1 MKKVFWLILV
11 PMMMVTVSG
20 CAGTSW
26 AIKGKCSSGGDCE
39 LSGEVGG
46 TFNAEGDDKIPMLK
60 RLVASYSVPD
70 AAALE
75 IDVSGSNVQIPAS
88 GLVTIQL
95 LDSSSGIVQA
105 VGTFEW
111 VKSGSKIRLANV
123 NAVNSWALANGGS
136 ADSFKY
142 DLHRFQ
148 TQGSQG
154 VNTLQVAA
162 QYEGVTK
169 ATSTTGWY
177 RGRNNG
183 CPDYANC
190 EIR

>member
-1 MKKVFWLILV
+1 MV
-11 PMMMVTVSG
+11 VTVSG
-20 CAGTSW
+20 CGSTSW
-26 AIKGKCSSGGDCE
+26 AVKGKCSSGGDCE
-39 LSGEVGG
+39 LSGEISG
-46 TFNAEGDDKIPMLK
+46 TFQAEGTGKIPMIS
-60 RLVASYSVPD
+60 RLATSYSTPD

-75 IDVSGSNVQIPAS
+75 IDLSGSNVQIPSS

-95 LDSSSGIVQA
+95 VDSSAGIVQA
-105 VGTFEW
+105 AGTFEW
-111 VKSGSKIRLANV
+111 IKIGSKIKLANAD
-123 NAVNSWALANGGS
+123 AVNSWALANGGS

-142 DLHRFQ
+142 DLHKFQ
-148 TQGSQG
+148 TQGSPG
-154 VNTLQVAA
+154 ANTLQVAA

-169 ATSTTGWY
+169 ATSTTGWH